1 MTGRHFWNGGV
12 FTFAIHRANEPVKP
26 SSMKRTF
33 SLLLPAALAVV
44 LAACSTSED
53 YLPPAYSC
61 DCGTLTL
68 DGVSMPVLGAEFV
81 YLPGADSLMT
91 RRYFVTADAR
101 TEGDPQEHAVSLTLD
116 VLNVQQGAIFYPDS
130 GVFTQIDETNFNVAF
145 DTTQTFRVT
154 NGVAS
159 VIAAPLSGGE
169 EAVNIDFLIRREQD
183 GELVG
188 FERTLAGDFTVVV
201 E

>member
-1 MTGRHFWNGGV
+1 M
-12 FTFAIHRANEPVKP
+12 KP
-26 SSMKRTF
+26 TL
-33 SLLLPAALAVV
+33 SLLLPATLAVF
-44 LAACSTSED
+44 LTACSTSED

-81 YLPGADSLMT
+81 YLPGEDSLIT

-101 TEGDPQEHAVSLTLD
+101 NEEELQDHAVSLTFD
-116 VLNVQQGAIFYPDS
+116 VLNVQQGSIFYPDS
-130 GVFTQIDETNFNVAF
+130 GVFTQVDETNFNVAF

-159 VIAAPLSGGE
+159 VIAAPLAGGE

-188 FERTLAGDFTVVV
+188 FDRTLAGDFTVVI